1 MNKSIASKAS
11 YLVNTS
17 VEDMRS
23 SLYCALANGE
33 PISQLVLIESL
44 NLVKRRVEKT
54 KANIIKLYLRKALAK
69 E

>member
-1 MNKSIASKAS
+1 MNKSIASKAD

-23 SLYCALANGE
+23 TLQCALANRT
-33 PISQLVLIESL
+33 PISQLVLIEAL
-44 NLVKRRVEKT
+44 NLVKRRGEKT
-54 KANIIKLYLRKALAK
+54 KANILKSYLRKALVK